1 MSLTNSVIFH
11 LVFLCFFYE
20 RPTFMFSDTEKLR
33 FNEFEETKYFGF
45 FIMGVLLMQGLF
57 TIKLYMYTEGLKI
70 MFFIAGIL

>member
-1 MSLTNSVIFH
+1 VTNSVIFH
-11 LVFLCFFYE
+11 LVFVFFFMRGLRLCFQIQK
-20 RPTFMFSDTEKLR
+20 KLR

-45 FIMGVLLMQGLF
+45 FITGVLIMQGLF